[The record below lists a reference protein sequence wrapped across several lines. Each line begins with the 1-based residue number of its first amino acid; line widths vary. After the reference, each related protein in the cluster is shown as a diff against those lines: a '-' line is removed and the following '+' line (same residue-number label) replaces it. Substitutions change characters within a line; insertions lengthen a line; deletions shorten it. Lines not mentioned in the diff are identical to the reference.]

1 MYHISRLM
9 FVERNQ
15 ILDISL
21 TFKHHALSFSKNTCL
36 MFYFRV
42 LNMIKLFDFFLQVQY
57 ICIQIVHNISMCFNK
72 CKQKISADFCYVLY
86 YWMTHKTHVYLNVS
100 LEINYRGYKKK

>member
-15 ILDISL
+15 TLDISL

-42 LNMIKLFDFFLQVQY
+42 VNMIKT
-57 ICIQIVHNISMCFNK
+57 II
-72 CKQKISADFCYVLY
+72 
-86 YWMTHKTHVYLNVS
+86 
-100 LEINYRGYKKK
+100 

>member
-1 MYHISRLM
+1 
-9 FVERNQ
+9 
-15 ILDISL
+15 
-21 TFKHHALSFSKNTCL
+21 

-72 CKQKISADFCYVLY
+72 CKQKFQPIFVMFC
-86 YWMTHKTHVYLNVS
+86 TI
-100 LEINYRGYKKK
+100 E

>member
-15 ILDISL
+15 TLDISL
-21 TFKHHALSFSKNTCL
+21 TFKHHALSFSTNTCL

-57 ICIQIVHNISMCFNK
+57 ICIQIVHNISTCFSK
-72 CKQKISADFCYVLY
+72 CKQKFQPIFVMFC
-86 YWMTHKTHVYLNVS
+86 TI
-100 LEINYRGYKKK
+100 E